1 MATHAGIRVRPPPT
15 AEEQAAADAILARV
29 KLDADRETEQKVHT
43 LPYPILPIIYYRY
56 LLILSFCLFVSSH
69 YIHMYKNDLVI
80 RVMRGEP
87 VERVPIWIHRQAGRY
102 LPEFLEIRKKY
113 TFLQLCETPELAR
126 EVTLQPLRVCQTFV
140 STLHE

>member
-29 KLDADRETEQKVHT
+29 KLDADRETEQKVHST
-43 LPYPILPIIYYRY
+43 LPYPTYY
-56 LLILSFCLFVSSH
+56 LLSLLTHPFFLCLFVSSH